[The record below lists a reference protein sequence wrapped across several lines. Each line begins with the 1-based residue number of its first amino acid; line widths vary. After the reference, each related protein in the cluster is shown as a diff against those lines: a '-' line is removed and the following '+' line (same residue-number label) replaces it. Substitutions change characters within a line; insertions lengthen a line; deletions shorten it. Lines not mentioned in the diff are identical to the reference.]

1 MFSLDIIHDIIN
13 MTLYM
18 NRGETMDIGQRIRFV
33 RLFRGMKQEEL
44 AEKIGLGGG
53 ENGRTRISQ
62 YENGKRTPKED
73 LLEKISE
80 ALEIDSLYLS
90 SKEKTATL
98 DLVFILFDWEEDGLP
113 IDIIKSDGKLLL
125 DLNNE
130 IFSELLTQ
138 WANKKADLKDGK
150 ISKDEYIDWK
160 INYTGRE

>member
-1 MFSLDIIHDIIN
+1 

-53 ENGRTRISQ
+53 ETGRTRISQ

-90 SKEKTATL
+90 GKEKTAAL
-98 DLVFILFDWEEDGLP
+98 DLVFTLFDWEEDGLP

-130 IFSELLTQ
+130 IFSEFLTQ